1 MYVKRQDGRKLK
13 TIGPFDKMFPYL
25 VPLRSESQVFMK
37 QTICTDSIDAYIRK
51 KREEGFKISYLHV
64 FIAVYL
70 RVVAQRPKLN
80 RFVLNSQIY
89 ARKGIYVSM
98 VVKQSLRDRSAETT
112 VKFGFTGH
120 ENIYEV
126 VQILNRTIQESRD
139 AADQADV
146 DRLVAR
152 IMSMPGILKKV
163 LVSFIKGLDN
173 HNLLPR
179 SVLAVSPF
187 HSTLFLTYLKSIN
200 TGYVYHHFFNI
211 GTSGIFVALGKV
223 EKMPVIENDTLVI
236 RKCCEVGYTID
247 DRICDGLYL
256 ANSFKLVKK
265 YLNHPELLETGLAEV
280 VEDIQ

>member
-1 MYVKRQDGRKLK
+1 VKRQDGRKLK

-25 VPLRSESQVFMK
+25 VPLRSEAQVFMK
-37 QTICTDSIDAYIRK
+37 QTICTDPIDAYIQK
-51 KREEGFKISYLHV
+51 KRKEGLKISYLHV

-80 RFVLNSQIY
+80 RFVINSQIY

-98 VVKQSLRDRSAETT
+98 VVKQSLLDRSAETT
-112 VKFGFTGH
+112 VKFGFSGH
-120 ENIYEV
+120 ENINEV
-126 VQILNRTIQESRD
+126 VQIVNRIIKESKN

-146 DRLVAR
+146 DRLIAR
-152 IMSMPGILKKV
+152 IMSMPGVFKKILI
-163 LVSFIKGLDN
+163 SFIISLDK

-179 SVLAVSPF
+179 SVLEVSPF

-223 EKMPVIENDTLVI
+223 EKMPIVENDALVI
-236 RKCCEVGYTID
+236 RKCCEIGYTID

-265 YLNHPELLETGLAEV
+265 YLKHPELLETGLAEV
-280 VEDIQ
+280 VEDVQ